1 MLDSTIELIR
11 AGLKTDVTLNAADR
25 IRLVALLR
33 NGGAQSQSLP
43 PAKDTPRIYSREQAA
58 QLLGDRTPRY
68 VDQLCK
74 RGLLKKFTP
83 PGNRRSIG
91 IHSESLLAFIAERIA

>member
-25 IRLVALLR
+25 TRLVALLR
-33 NGGAQSQSLP
+33 NGGAQPQSIP
-43 PAKDTPRIYSREQAA
+43 PAQDTPRIYSREQAA
-58 QLLGDRTPRY
+58 ELLGNRTPRY

-74 RGLLKKFTP
+74 RGLLKKFVP
-83 PGNRRSIG
+83 RGNVRAIG
-91 IHSESLLAFIAERIA
+91 ILGESLHQFIEGK